1 MPVLRRNEV
10 NKSAPFGINCSK
22 TKFGKGKSYDIRKG
36 NTGLCDAACER
47 NGRDADNSCDQ
58 GSRLR
63 TDAGDEYNRKTKDDD
78 YR

>member
-1 MPVLRRNEV
+1 MTYE
-10 NKSAPFGINCSK
+10 K
-22 TKFGKGKSYDIRKG
+22 DIPDYAMLPAKEMR
-36 NTGLCDAACER
+36 
-47 NGRDADNSCDQ
+47 RDADNSCDQ